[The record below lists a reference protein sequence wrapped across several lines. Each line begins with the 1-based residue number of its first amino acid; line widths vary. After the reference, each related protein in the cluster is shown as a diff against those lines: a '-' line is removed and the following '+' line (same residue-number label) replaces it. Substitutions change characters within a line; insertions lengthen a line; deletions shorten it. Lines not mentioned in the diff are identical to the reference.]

1 MTKATDASEASGS
14 TAASGREDDSG
25 QALQAAFRTADEA
38 VAWITGLMPVVGIR
52 PGLERMRLLMER
64 FGHPERRLKFIHVA
78 GTNGKGSVCSF
89 LTNVLRQCGYDV
101 GTFTSPY
108 LTAYSNRLQY
118 NESDIPAD
126 TLLELANRLK
136 PACDELALTEWG
148 PPTMFEIT
156 TALAL
161 LYYATV
167 AYPDYVVW
175 ETGLG
180 GRLDVTNIVTP
191 VVSVITNIGHD
202 HMDLLGPTLA
212 DIAREKA
219 GIIKPGVPA
228 VTTETNPDTLAILL
242 EKAQAGQSTLYRLGE
257 QFHYETLSAAED
269 EQTIRFVSPFK
280 RYERLTITLN
290 GAHQR
295 ANAAAA
301 IMALEV
307 LRQYYALIVDEED
320 LAAGLR
326 RTTWPG
332 RLEMV
337 LREPRILLD
346 GAHNPEGMQTLAAA
360 LRDIYRYER
369 LNVMMA
375 MMPNK
380 NHEHS
385 LRHILPMVDTLIV
398 TEPDFHKKMKAED
411 LAAIARQLRQ
421 QEGGPRDI
429 VVEPDW
435 RKALALLRES
445 AGERV
450 LSVVTGT
457 LYLIADVRAWLLHG
471 TKSDKGW

>member
-1 MTKATDASEASGS
+1 MMKATDAQAAPGSAADPGADSEAEQE
-14 TAASGREDDSG
+14 R
-25 QALQAAFRTADEA
+25 QAAFRTAEEA

-52 PGLERMRLLMER
+52 PGLGRMKLLMER

-78 GTNGKGSVCSF
+78 GTNGKGSVCAF
-89 LTNVLRQCGYDV
+89 LTSVLRQCGYDV

-108 LTAYSNRLQY
+108 LTSYSNRLQY
-118 NESDIPAD
+118 NGEDIPAD
-126 TLLELANRLK
+126 TLVELVNRLK
-136 PACDELALTEWG
+136 PACDELAETEWG

-161 LYYATV
+161 LYYATE

-191 VVSVITNIGHD
+191 VISVITNVGHD

-219 GIIKPGVPA
+219 GIIKPGVPV
-228 VTTETNPDTLAILL
+228 VTTETNPDTLAIL
-242 EKAQAGQSTLYRLGE
+242 EERAQAAQSTLYRLGE
-257 QFHYETLSAAED
+257 QFRYETLSAAED
-269 EQTIRFVSPFK
+269 EQTIRFASPFK
-280 RYERLTITLN
+280 RYESLTITLN

-307 LRQYYALIVDEED
+307 LRQYYALILDEDD
-320 LAAGLR
+320 LVAGLKS
-326 RTTWPG
+326 TTWPG

-337 LREPRILLD
+337 VRDPRVLLD
-346 GAHNPEGMQTLAAA
+346 GAHNPEGMQTLAAS

-369 LNVMMA
+369 LNVMLA

-398 TEPDFHKKMKAED
+398 TEPDFHKKMKAGE
-411 LAAIARQLRQ
+411 LADVARLLRQ
-421 QEGGPRDI
+421 RDGGPQDI

-445 AGERV
+445 ADDRT

>member
-1 MTKATDASEASGS
+1 MIDTHASEASDHS
-14 TAASGREDDSG
+14 
-25 QALQAAFRTADEA
+25 QAQGAFQTADEA
-38 VAWITGLMPVVGIR
+38 IAWITGLMPVVGIR

-64 FGHPERRLKFIHVA
+64 FDHPERRLKFIHVA
-78 GTNGKGSVCSF
+78 GTNGKGSVCAF

-108 LTAYSNRLQY
+108 LTAYTNRLQY
-118 NESDIPAD
+118 NEEDIPAD
-126 TLLELANRLK
+126 TLLLLANRLK
-136 PACDELALTEWG
+136 PACDELAQTEWG

-191 VVSVITNIGHD
+191 VISVITNVGHD
-202 HMDLLGPTLA
+202 HMDILGPTLA

-228 VTTETNPDTLAILL
+228 VTTVTDPQILAILQ
-242 EKAQAGQSTLYRLGE
+242 EKAQAGQSTLYALGQ
-257 QFHYETLSAAED
+257 QFRYETLSVAED
-269 EQTIRFVSPFK
+269 EQTISLASPFK
-280 RYERLTITLN
+280 RYDRLTIALN

-295 ANAAAA
+295 TNAAAA
-301 IMALEV
+301 VMALEV
-307 LRQYYALIVDEED
+307 LRQYCALIMDEAD
-320 LAAGLR
+320 LVAGLR
-326 RTTWPG
+326 AAAWPG

-337 LREPRILLD
+337 CREPRILLD
-346 GAHNPEGMQTLAAA
+346 GAHNPEGMEALAAA
-360 LRDIYRYER
+360 LRDLYRYDR

-380 NHEHS
+380 NHEQS

-398 TEPDFHKKMKAED
+398 TEPDFHKKMNAED
-411 LAAIARQLRQ
+411 LAGVAERLRQ
-421 QEGGPRDI
+421 AGGGPRDI

-435 RKALALLRES
+435 RRALDMLRGR
-445 AGERV
+445 AGDQA

-457 LYLIADVRAWLLHG
+457 LYLIADVRSWLLHG